1 MDPPPPRLRRPG
13 RLTQMKEKEPGVTSR
28 LLASEF
34 WLLAPVLELLHLLE
48 LLELLPCYRLFA
60 IREAL
65 LAPVSLPVP
74 MLHLLNHPLGSHIIT
89 HLRDRTTK
97 PATFRTLTYQIG
109 LLLALESTR
118 DLRLKDAV
126 VETPLETHRGAVL
139 SDSLVLVPI
148 LRAAIGLV
156 QPFTDLFPDVSIGYV
171 GFERDHETAIARNYY
186 CKLPP
191 LTGRRVLIVDPML
204 ATGGSAVQTIQLV
217 QEYGGQNVAVV
228 CVVAAPE
235 GVKAVEA
242 VDSSIPI
249 FAAVLDRELNSQR
262 YILPGVG
269 DYGDRL
275 YGT

>member
-1 MDPPPPRLRRPG
+1 
-13 RLTQMKEKEPGVTSR
+13 
-28 LLASEF
+28 
-34 WLLAPVLELLHLLE
+34 
-48 LLELLPCYRLFA
+48 
-60 IREAL
+60 
-65 LAPVSLPVP
+65 
-74 MLHLLNHPLGSHIIT
+74 MLHLLNHPLAAHIIT

-97 PATFRTLTYQIG
+97 PVTFRTLTYQIG

-118 DLRLKDAV
+118 DLRTKETTI
-126 VETPLETHRGAVL
+126 ETPLETYQGQVL

-156 QPFTDLFPDVSIGYV
+156 QPYTDLFPDISIGYV
-171 GFERDHETAIARNYY
+171 GLERDHQTAIARSYY

-191 LTGRRVLIVDPML
+191 LAGRHVLVLDPML
-204 ATGGSAVQTIQLV
+204 ATGGSAVQTIRLV
-217 QEYGGQNVAVV
+217 QENGGQNISVV

-242 VDSSIPI
+242 VDQSISI
-249 FAAVLDRELNSQR
+249 FAATFDRELNSLR